1 MGAPMTSEYA
11 IPSLPG
17 DLPPRKSALG
27 VWRRFVLEWLAIGC
41 FGVAAVFVCVF
52 TSLAGNLDRL
62 VYDRLLTLRSEPLA
76 KEIAIV
82 SIDDDSIGHIGRW
95 PWSRATQARLID
107 AVARAGAAAIVYNVL
122 LTEPSLEDSELAQ
135 AVSEAPT
142 YLPLFVDPR
151 VESRAVKPVPIVA
164 AAAAG
169 VGHIDVEPDPDG
181 IVRGVALSERAV
193 DANWPY
199 LVMPLYDDIRSG
211 KIDLGEGR
219 YRTSGTLPNVEA
231 RTSTFA
237 AFRHSGSRILIPFSG
252 EAPRGGQISARRLL
266 DGQVAPD
273 ALRGKVVFVGLS
285 AAGLLTHL
293 ATPISGRFG
302 PTSDTMLHANVLSAL
317 LQGRA
322 IRQVNSHWQFAA
334 SLVPLAA
341 LLAALLFFSP
351 WRTLLMTLGL
361 VGTCIVLSAFL
372 LGDASIW
379 ISPVPALV
387 ALLTVYP
394 LWSWRRL
401 EMTMSRLKGELE
413 RLADDGDG
421 DILPSLPAKPR
432 SIRGDALE
440 QHIAL
445 VEHAADRVQDM
456 KRFVWDCLNS
466 LPEPILIAD
475 RFGKICVANKAAH
488 AHFARVASA
497 PPEGRMLTDALGEM
511 TLIKSIGPETVS
523 DDELK
528 ARWPGLLDPTDSKRV
543 CTLNRGVEVC
553 DRTGRDH
560 LLRYARCRDAR
571 GEASGYWAV
580 GLVEVTAL
588 HAAEQ
593 AREDALRLLSHDMRS
608 PHASVLALIEEEMTT
623 TRSERMRTLLG
634 HIERYTRRA
643 LTLADDF
650 VQLTRAESQAYVFE
664 PVNLADIVLDASDEI
679 WPQARAKRIR
689 VDTHFE
695 GDAHWVRADRSLMTR
710 AITNLL
716 NNAVKYSP
724 TDTVVRVALTGAPP
738 GRIRCAIADQGYGM
752 AEEARAHLFE
762 RFRRFRVPGQPHTQG
777 AGLGMALVKTVV
789 TRHEGEVKVE
799 SEPGQGTV
807 VTVSMPRWA
816 EAG

>member
-1 MGAPMTSEYA
+1 MGARMTSERS

-17 DLPPRKSALG
+17 ELPPRRPPPG
-27 VWRRFVLEWLAIGC
+27 VWRRFILEWFAIGC
-41 FGVAAVFVCVF
+41 FGVATIFVCVF
-52 TSLAGNLDRL
+52 TSVAGNFDRL

-82 SIDDDSIGHIGRW
+82 SIDDDSIRSEGRW
-95 PWSRATQARLID
+95 PWPRATQARLID
-107 AVARAGAAAIVYNVL
+107 AVASAGAAAIVYNVL
-122 LTEPSLEDSELAQ
+122 LTEPSLEDGELAQ
-135 AVSEAPT
+135 ALRKAPT

-169 VGHIDVEPDPDG
+169 LGHIDVEPDPDG
-181 IVRGVALSERAV
+181 IVRGVALSEHAV

-199 LVMPLYDDIRSG
+199 LVVPLYDDIRSG

-219 YRTSGTLPNVEA
+219 YRTPDARPIVEA
-231 RTSTFA
+231 ETSSNGVFQ
-237 AFRHSGSRILIPFSG
+237 RGNSRILIPFSG
-252 EAPRGGQISARRLL
+252 EAPRGGQISARELL
-266 DGQVAPD
+266 DGRVAPD
-273 ALRGKVVFVGLS
+273 ALRGKIVFVGLS

-293 ATPISGRFG
+293 ATPISGKFG
-302 PTSDTMLHANVLSAL
+302 PTSDTMLHANALSAL

-322 IRQVNSHWQFAA
+322 IRQVDLHWQFVA

-351 WRTLLMTLGL
+351 WRALLMTLGL
-361 VGTCIVLSAFL
+361 VGACVLLSAFL

-387 ALLTVYP
+387 SLLTVYP

-401 EMTMSRLKGELE
+401 EMTVSRLKGELE
-413 RLADDGDG
+413 RLADDA
-421 DILPSLPAKPR
+421 DILPSLAAKPR
-432 SIRGDALE
+432 SVRGDALE

-445 VEHAADRVQDM
+445 VEQAAERVQDM

-475 RFGKICVANKAAH
+475 RVGRICVANKAAH
-488 AHFARVASA
+488 VHFARVAASA
-497 PPEGRMLTDALGEM
+497 PEGRLLTDALGEM
-511 TLIKSIGPETVS
+511 TLIKSIGTETVS

-528 ARWPGLLDPTDSKRV
+528 ARWPGILDPTDPERVWTLKR
-543 CTLNRGVEVC
+543 GIEVC

-560 LLRYARCRDAR
+560 LLRYARCRDAS
-571 GEASGYWAV
+571 GEPSGYWAV
-580 GLVEVTAL
+580 GLVDVTAL

-608 PHASVLALIEEEMTT
+608 PHASVLALIEEEMAT
-623 TRSERMRTLLG
+623 TRSERVRTLLE

-695 GDAHWVRADRSLMTR
+695 GDAHWIRADRSLMTR

-724 TDTVVRVALTGAPP
+724 ADTVVKVALTGAPP
-738 GRIRCAIADQGYGM
+738 GRIRCAIADEGYGM

-762 RFRRFRVPGQPHTQG
+762 RFRRFRVPGQPRTQG

-799 SEPGQGTV
+799 SEPGQGTI
-807 VTVSMPRWA
+807 VTVSMPRWD